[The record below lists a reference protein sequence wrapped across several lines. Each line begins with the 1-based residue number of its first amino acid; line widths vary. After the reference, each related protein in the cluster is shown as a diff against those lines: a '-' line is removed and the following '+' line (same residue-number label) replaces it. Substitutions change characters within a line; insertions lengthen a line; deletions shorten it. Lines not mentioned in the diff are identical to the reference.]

1 MSPEDFVSHEALLG
15 STCTFCAHVVLC
27 FEEFIF
33 EFVKFLGDDHPR
45 SRSVSAAN
53 LCAGRIFAVIW
64 IGVVIDGEV
73 DPGDG
78 FGQRCYR
85 DRHSFGMGV
94 EGKIY

>member
-1 MSPEDFVSHEALLG
+1 MSPEDFISHEAFLS
-15 STCTFCAHVVLC
+15 STCTFCAHIVFC

-33 EFVKFLGDDHPR
+33 EFIKFLGDDHPR

-53 LCAGRIFAVIW
+53 LGAGRVFTV
-64 IGVVIDGEV
+64 IGVGIVIDGEV

-85 DRHSFGMGV
+85 DWHGFGMGV
-94 EGKIY
+94 EGEVD